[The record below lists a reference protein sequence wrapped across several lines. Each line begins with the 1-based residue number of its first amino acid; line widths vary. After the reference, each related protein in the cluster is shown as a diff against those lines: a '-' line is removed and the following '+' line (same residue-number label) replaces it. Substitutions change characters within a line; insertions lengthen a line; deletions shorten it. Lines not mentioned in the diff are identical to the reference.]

1 MFVELNVMKG
11 RSIWGCRHPEGGE
24 KVSTKEVLYGQRS
37 LETKVCTVPQEVSPW
52 ILDDS
57 SF

>member
-1 MFVELNVMKG
+1 MGVQTSRG
-11 RSIWGCRHPEGGE
+11 WE
-24 KVSTKEVLYGQRS
+24 KVSTKEVPYGQRS
-37 LETKVCTVPQEVSPW
+37 LETKVCPVPQEVSPW